1 MEPLRIGLIG
11 LNFGKKLIRSG
22 IANGSVELVACYSRT
37 PRSRK
42 AFAEEFGCDSC
53 ETYREMVER
62 NDLEAVIISSPNH
75 DHLEHAYEAASRGK
89 HVFVDKPITN
99 SVAEAREMITVCEQA
114 GVKLCVGHNSRF
126 FGSYSKI
133 RELIKAGRI
142 GRPIAV
148 ECHCGASNAF
158 DLKPGDWRRSEGT
171 CPGLALI
178 QMAIHP
184 IDTMRTILGD
194 VVSVSAHFENVM
206 VEMPNPDLNAVLLEF
221 ESGATGVLV
230 TTYIHN
236 DYYTIWHGS
245 EGILRYMHWPDDGRI
260 ERLDSEGHVDQ
271 ADHWIEFEKVDSLG
285 FELKDFQQ
293 AVRENREPIVT
304 GEEGLKSLLP
314 VTAAIVSAKSGRRV
328 FVDELI

>member
-1 MEPLRIGLIG
+1 MEPLRVGLIG

-22 IANGSVELVACYSRT
+22 TANGSVELVACYSRT
-37 PRSRK
+37 PGSRK
-42 AFAEEFGCDSC
+42 AFAEEFGCMPC

-62 NDLEAVIISSPNH
+62 DDLEAVIITSPNH
-75 DHLEHAYEAASRGK
+75 DHLDHAYQAASRGK
-89 HVFVDKPITN
+89 HVFVDKPIAN
-99 SVAEAREMITVCEQA
+99 SVAEAREMISVCEQA
-114 GVKLCVGHNSRF
+114 QVKLCVGHNSRF

-142 GRPIAV
+142 GQPVSV

-171 CPGLALI
+171 CPSLALI

-184 IDTMRTILGD
+184 VDIMRTILGD

-206 VEMPNPDLNAVLLEF
+206 VEMPNPDLNALILEF
-221 ESGATGVLV
+221 ESGATAVLV

-236 DYYTIWHGS
+236 DYYMVWHGS
-245 EGILRYMHWPDDGRI
+245 EGVLRYMYWPDDGRI
-260 ERLDSEGHVDQ
+260 ERLDSEGHVEE

-285 FELKDFQQ
+285 FELQDFQH
-293 AVRENREPIVT
+293 AVREQCEPIVT

-314 VTAAIVSAKSGRRV
+314 VVAAVESAKSGRRV
-328 FVDELI
+328 YTDELI